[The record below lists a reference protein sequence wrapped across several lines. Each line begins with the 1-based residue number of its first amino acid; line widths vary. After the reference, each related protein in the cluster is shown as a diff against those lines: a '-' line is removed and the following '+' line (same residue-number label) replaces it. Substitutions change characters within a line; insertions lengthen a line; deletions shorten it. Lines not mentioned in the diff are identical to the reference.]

1 MKREITCIV
10 CPKGCQMIVN
20 NIDGQYIV
28 EGNSCIRGAKYG
40 VDEVTSPKRMITS
53 TLRLEGTYL
62 NMLPVKTSA
71 SVPKDLVF
79 EIMNILSTIKITAP
93 VKVGDII
100 VKNILDTGVDIVSTK
115 TISNVCQGYE
125 NDELRKIL

>member
-10 CPKGCQMIVN
+10 CPKGCQMIVS

-53 TLRLEGTYL
+53 TVRLEGAYL
-62 NMLPVKTSA
+62 NMLPVKTSV

-115 TISNVCQGYE
+115 TISNVCQEYE

>member
-28 EGNSCIRGAKYG
+28 EGNSCIRGAKYS

-53 TLRLEGTYL
+53 TVRLEGAYL
-62 NMLPVKTSA
+62 NMLPVKTSS

-115 TISNVCQGYE
+115 SIINISQEYE

>member
-10 CPKGCQMIVN
+10 CPKGCQIIVN

-28 EGNSCIRGAKYG
+28 EGNSCIRGAKYS

-53 TLRLEGTYL
+53 TVRLEGAYL
-62 NMLPVKTSA
+62 NMLPVKTSS

-115 TISNVCQGYE
+115 SIINICQEYE

>member
-40 VDEVTSPKRMITS
+40 VDEVISPKRMITS
-53 TLRLEGTYL
+53 TVRLKGAYL

-100 VKNILDTGVDIVSTK
+100 VKNILDTGVDIVSAK
-115 TISNVCQGYE
+115 TISNVCKGYE

>member
-40 VDEVTSPKRMITS
+40 VDEVTNPKRMITS
-53 TLRLEGTYL
+53 TVRLEEAYL
-62 NMLPVKTSA
+62 NMLPIKTSS
-71 SVPKDLVF
+71 SVQKNLVF

-100 VKNILDTGVDIVSTK
+100 VKNVLNTGVDIVSTK
-115 TISNVCQGYE
+115 TIDNICEPYE
-125 NDELRKIL
+125 KEELRKIL

>member
-10 CPKGCQMIVN
+10 CPKGCQMLVS

-53 TLRLEGTYL
+53 TVRLEGDYL
-62 NMLPVKTSA
+62 NMLPVKTSV

-115 TISNVCQGYE
+115 TISNVCQEYE

>member
-28 EGNSCIRGAKYG
+28 EGNSCIRGAKYS

-53 TLRLEGTYL
+53 TVRLEGAYL
-62 NMLPVKTSA
+62 NMLPVKTSS

-115 TISNVCQGYE
+115 SIINICQEYE

>member
-28 EGNSCIRGAKYG
+28 EGNSCIRGSKYG
-40 VDEVTSPKRMITS
+40 VDEVTNPKRMITS
-53 TLRLEGTYL
+53 IVRLEGAYL
-62 NMLPVKTSA
+62 NMLPVKTSS

-100 VKNILDTGVDIVSTK
+100 VKNVLNTGVDIVSTK
-115 TISNVCQGYE
+115 TINNICESYRKE
-125 NDELRKIL
+125 ELRKIL

>member
-10 CPKGCQMIVN
+10 CPKGCQMLVS

-28 EGNSCIRGAKYG
+28 EGNSCIRGAKYS

-53 TLRLEGTYL
+53 TVRLEGAYL
-62 NMLPVKTSA
+62 NMLPVKTSV

-115 TISNVCQGYE
+115 TISNVCQEYE

>member
-10 CPKGCQMIVN
+10 CPKGCQMLVS

-53 TLRLEGTYL
+53 TVRLEGAYL
-62 NMLPVKTSA
+62 NMLPVKTSV

-79 EIMNILSTIKITAP
+79 EIMNILSTNKITAP

-115 TISNVCQGYE
+115 TISNVCQEYE

>member
-40 VDEVTSPKRMITS
+40 VDEVTNPKRMITS
-53 TLRLEGTYL
+53 TVRLEGAYL
-62 NMLPVKTSA
+62 NMLPVKTSS

-100 VKNILDTGVDIVSTK
+100 VKDVLNTGVDIVSTK
-115 TISNVCQGYE
+115 TINNICESHE
-125 NDELRKIL
+125 KEELRKIL

>member
-20 NIDGQYIV
+20 NMDGQYIV
-28 EGNSCIRGAKYG
+28 EGNSCIRGSKYG

-53 TLRLEGTYL
+53 TVRLEGSYL
-62 NMLPVKTSA
+62 NMLPVKTSS

-79 EIMNILSTIKITAP
+79 EIMNLLSTIKITAP
-93 VKVGDII
+93 VNVGDII
-100 VKNILDTGVDIVSTK
+100 IKNVLDTGVDIVSCK
-115 TISNVCQGYE
+115 TMSNICETYGNE
-125 NDELRKIL
+125 ELRKIL

>member
-10 CPKGCQMIVN
+10 CPKGCQMLVS

-28 EGNSCIRGAKYG
+28 EGKSCIRGAKYG

-53 TLRLEGTYL
+53 TVRLEGAYL
-62 NMLPVKTSA
+62 NMLPVKTSV

-115 TISNVCQGYE
+115 TISNVCQEYE